1 MSAVVLVI
9 ASGLILLGGY
19 LFYGRFLAKH
29 LGLEPDRQTPAHQL
43 RDDIDYVPTRAPVLL
58 GHHFASIAGAGPIVG
73 PIFAAL
79 FGWVPVL
86 LWILI
91 GGVFIGAMHDFSSL
105 IASIRHQGRSI
116 GEVIENHI
124 GRRGKYLF
132 LVFSWSTLIL
142 VIAVF
147 TIIVAQTFVKVPAS
161 ATSSLLFMILAV
173 LFGAG
178 VYRRGVALLPA
189 SILGVILL
197 FGCVALGQIF
207 PLQLPYNVW
216 VFILLGYIFVAST
229 IPVWLLLQPRDYL
242 NSFLLYALMLVAL
255 LGIFIA
261 APRLQGDAFSS
272 FHVENLGY
280 LFPVLFVTVA
290 CGAISGFHS
299 LVASGTTAKQLNR
312 ENDARVVGYGGMLIE
327 SLLAVVALVSAAILL
342 QEDFS
347 AKLRSAGPIAVFSS
361 GVGGLM
367 TKLGIPFSVGESFVA
382 LAVSAFALTSLD
394 TATRLARFALQELFK
409 TEERG
414 TLSAVL
420 HRNRF
425 LATGVTVA
433 IAAVL
438 VFSGEGM
445 ALWPI
450 FGSANQLLA
459 ALALLAVSVWLLKRG
474 KRARFALIP
483 MFFMFA
489 VTLTALGQLVWQN
502 WLKGDWILTVS
513 GMLLFALAVILAL
526 EGYQSVRG
534 ERLLPKDARQVS

>member
-9 ASGLILLGGY
+9 SSAFFLLCGY
-19 LFYGRFLAKH
+19 LFYGRFLAKN
-29 LGLEPDRQTPAHQL
+29 LGVDPNRRTPAHTLQ
-43 RDDIDYVPTRAPVLL
+43 DKIDYMPTQAPVLL

-73 PIFAAL
+73 PIFAAS

-91 GGVFIGAMHDFSSL
+91 GGIFVGAMHDFSSL
-105 IASIRHQGRSI
+105 IASIRHQGLSI
-116 GEVIENHI
+116 GEVIEHHI
-124 GRRGKYLF
+124 GRRGRYLF
-132 LVFSWSTLIL
+132 LLFSWSTLIL

-161 ATSSLLFMILAV
+161 ATSSLLLMILAV
-173 LFGAG
+173 LFGTG
-178 VYRRGVALLPA
+178 IYRRGVALLPA
-189 SILGVILL
+189 SVVGVILL
-197 FGCVALGQIF
+197 FGCVALGQFF
-207 PLQLPYNVW
+207 PLQLSYTAW
-216 VFILLGYIFVAST
+216 VYILLGYIFIAST

-242 NSFLLYALMLVAL
+242 NSFLLYALMLAAL

-261 APRLQGDAFSS
+261 APKIQGDAFAT
-272 FHVENLGY
+272 FHAEDLGY

-312 ENDARVVGYGGMLIE
+312 ESDARIVGYGGMLIE
-327 SLLAVVALVSAAILL
+327 SLLAVVALISAAILL
-342 QEDFS
+342 QDDFS
-347 AKLRSAGPIAVFSS
+347 AKLRSVGPIALFSS
-361 GVGGLM
+361 GVGGLL
-367 TKLGIPFSVGESFVA
+367 TSLGIPFSVGESFVA

-394 TATRLARFALQELFK
+394 TATRLSRFALQELFK
-409 TEERG
+409 TEARG
-414 TLSAVL
+414 TLPALL
-420 HRNRF
+420 HKNRF

-433 IAAVL
+433 VAAVL

-445 ALWPI
+445 ALWPV

-459 ALALLAVSVWLLKRG
+459 ALALLAVSVWLWKQG
-474 KRARFALIP
+474 KNARFAMIP

-489 VTLTALGQLVWQN
+489 VTLTALGQLIWQN
-502 WLKGDWILTVS
+502 WSKGDWILMVS

-526 EGYQSVRG
+526 EGRYSVKG
-534 ERLLPKDARQVS
+534 ERHVSKDT

>member
-1 MSAVVLVI
+1 MNAVVLVI
-9 ASGLILLGGY
+9 ASALILLCGY
-19 LFYGRFLAKH
+19 IFYGRFLAKH
-29 LGLEPDRQTPAHQL
+29 LGLDPSRKTPAHSLQ
-43 RDDIDYVPTRAPVLL
+43 DNIDYMPTRAPVLL

-73 PIFAAL
+73 PIFAAS

-91 GGVFIGAMHDFSSL
+91 GGIFIGAMHDFSSL

-124 GRRGKYLF
+124 GRRGMYLF
-132 LVFSWSTLIL
+132 LLFSWSTLIL

-147 TIIVAQTFVKVPAS
+147 TIIVAQTFVKVPAT
-161 ATSSLLFMILAV
+161 ATSSLLFMVLAIF
-173 LFGAG
+173 FGMG
-178 VYRRGVALLPA
+178 VYRRGVPLLPA
-189 SILGVILL
+189 SAIGVILL
-197 FGCVALGQIF
+197 FGCVALGQF
-207 PLQLPYNVW
+207 SPLRLPYQFW
-216 VFILLGYIFVAST
+216 VFTLLAYIFIAST

-242 NSFLLYALMLVAL
+242 NSFLLYALMIAAL

-261 APRLQGDAFSS
+261 APRLQGDAFYS
-272 FHVENLGY
+272 FHAENLGY

-312 ENDARVVGYGGMLIE
+312 ESDARIVGYGGMLIE
-327 SLLAVVALVSAAILL
+327 SLLAVVALISAAILL
-342 QEDFS
+342 QDDFS

-361 GVGGLM
+361 GVGGFM
-367 TKLGIPFSVGESFVA
+367 TRLGIPYSVGESFVA

-409 TEERG
+409 TEDRG
-414 TLSAVL
+414 TLPDLL

-445 ALWPI
+445 ALWPV

-459 ALALLAVSVWLLKRG
+459 ALALLAVSVWLLKQG
-474 KRARFALIP
+474 KHARFAMIP

-502 WLKGDWILTVS
+502 WRKGDWILTVS
-513 GMLLFALAVILAL
+513 GMMLFGLAVILAL
-526 EGYQSVRG
+526 EGYQSVRR
-534 ERLLPKDARQVS
+534 ERLVPRDVRPVS